1 MLDVVSKLKPQN
13 TQKDNILYLPCE
25 NVKPN
30 PYQPRRHFD
39 SASITELGESI
50 KKYGVIQP
58 ISVRKIPN
66 SFDYEL
72 VAGERRLRACI
83 EIGMERIPAIVVKI
97 NDNDSAVIALIENLQ
112 RQDLN
117 FLEEAEAYLHLISDH
132 GMTQEELSAKIG
144 KSQSAVANKLRVLK
158 LSPTMRKLI
167 LSHNLTERH
176 ARAFLRLPDDDTRMI
191 ALKRVCDNTLTVKE
205 TERLVDTMLSSIDK
219 EEKESKN
226 TYVLKDVRIF
236 LNTIKRAISV
246 MKNSGID
253 AMSYQNESELYY
265 EYVVRI
271 PKASADTNV

>member
-1 MLDVVSKLKPQN
+1 MLDVVSKLKPQSV
-13 TQKDNILYLPCE
+13 QKDNILYLPCE

-191 ALKRVCDNTLTVKE
+191 ALKRVCDNSLTVKE
-205 TERLVDTMLSSIDK
+205 TERLVETMLSSIDK

-271 PKASADTNV
+271 PKATAEK

>member
-39 SASITELGESI
+39 SSSITELGESI

-205 TERLVDTMLSSIDK
+205 TERLVETMLSSIDK
-219 EEKESKN
+219 EEKESKD

-271 PKASADTNV
+271 PKASADTNA

>member
-1 MLDVVSKLKPQN
+1 MIDVVSRLKPQSA
-13 TQKDNILYLPCE
+13 QKDSIVYLPCE
-25 NVKPN
+25 IVKPN
-30 PYQPRRHFD
+30 PYQPRRNFD

-83 EIGMERIPAIVVKI
+83 EIGLDRIPAIVVKI

-117 FLEEAEAYLHLISDH
+117 FLEEAEAYYHLINDH
-132 GMTQEELSAKIG
+132 GLTQEELSSKIG
-144 KSQSAVANKLRVLK
+144 KSQSSVANKLRVLR
-158 LSPTMRKLI
+158 LSPMMRKLI
-167 LSHNLTERH
+167 IAHNLTERH
-176 ARAFLRLPDDDTRMI
+176 ARALLRLPDDDTRMI
-191 ALKRVCDNTLTVKE
+191 ALKKVCDNTLTVKE
-205 TERLVDTMLSSIDK
+205 TDHLVDGMLSSIEKEIK
-219 EEKESKN
+219 EEKN

-271 PKASADTNV
+271 PKTSAENII

>member
-132 GMTQEELSAKIG
+132 GLTQEELSAKIG

-176 ARAFLRLPDDDTRMI
+176 ARALLRLPDDDSRMI
-191 ALKRVCDNTLTVKE
+191 ALKRVCDNSLTVKE
-205 TERLVDTMLSSIDK
+205 TDRLVDSMLSSIDK
-219 EEKESKN
+219 EEKENKN

-271 PKASADTNV
+271 PKASTDK

>member
-1 MLDVVSKLKPQN
+1 MIDVVSKLKPQSM
-13 TQKDNILYLPCE
+13 QKENILYLPVE

-30 PYQPRRHFD
+30 PYQPRRNFD

-72 VAGERRLRACI
+72 VAGERRLRACM
-83 EIGMERIPAIVVKI
+83 EIGLDRIPAIVVKI

-144 KSQSAVANKLRVLK
+144 KSQSAVANKLRLLK
-158 LSPTMRKLI
+158 LSPMMRKLI
-167 LSHNLTERH
+167 LAHNLTERH
-176 ARAFLRLPDDDTRMI
+176 ARALLKLPDDDTKMI
-191 ALKRVCDNTLTVKE
+191 ALKRVCDNALTVKE
-205 TERLVDTMLSSIDK
+205 TEHIVDAMISSIDK
-219 EEKESKN
+219 EKQKTKN

-253 AMSYQNESELYY
+253 AMSYQNESDLYY

-271 PKASADTNV
+271 PKSNAENRL

>member
-1 MLDVVSKLKPQN
+1 MIDVVSKLKPQN
-13 TQKDNILYLPCE
+13 TQKDTIIYLPCE

-30 PYQPRRHFD
+30 PYQPRRQFD

-83 EIGMERIPAIVVKI
+83 EIGLDRIPAIVVKI

-112 RQDLN
+112 REDLN

-158 LSPTMRKLI
+158 LSPMMRKLI

-191 ALKRVCDNTLTVKE
+191 ALKKVCDSSLTVKE
-205 TERLVDTMLSSIDK
+205 TDRLVDAMLSSIDK
-219 EEKESKN
+219 DKKETKG

-236 LNTIKRAISV
+236 LNTIKRAINV
-246 MKNSGID
+246 MKNSGIE

-271 PKASADTNV
+271 PKENAFK

>member
-1 MLDVVSKLKPQN
+1 MIDVVSKLKPQSM
-13 TQKDNILYLPCE
+13 QKDNILYLPVE

-30 PYQPRRHFD
+30 PYQPRRNFD

-83 EIGMERIPAIVVKI
+83 EIGLDRIPAIVVKI

-158 LSPTMRKLI
+158 LSPMMRKLI
-167 LSHNLTERH
+167 LSYNLTERH
-176 ARAFLRLPDDDTRMI
+176 ARALLRLPDDDTRMI
-191 ALKRVCDNTLTVKE
+191 ALKKVCDNSLTVKE
-205 TERLVDTMLSSIDK
+205 TEHLVDTMLSSIDK
-219 EEKESKN
+219 EKQETKN

-253 AMSYQNESELYY
+253 AMSYQNESDLYY

-271 PKASADTNV
+271 PKTNAEK

>member
-1 MLDVVSKLKPQN
+1 MIDVVSKLKPQS
-13 TQKDNILYLPCE
+13 TQKDSILYIPCE

-83 EIGMERIPAIVVKI
+83 EIGLDRIPAIVVKI

-158 LSPTMRKLI
+158 LSPMMRKLI

-176 ARAFLRLPDDDTRMI
+176 ARALLRLPDDDTRMI
-191 ALKRVCDNTLTVKE
+191 ALKKVCDSSLTVKE
-205 TERLVDTMLSSIDK
+205 TEHLVDAMLSSIDK
-219 EEKESKN
+219 EKKETKG

-253 AMSYQNESELYY
+253 AMSYQNESEQYY

-271 PKASADTNV
+271 PKASAEK

>member
-1 MLDVVSKLKPQN
+1 MIDVVSKLKPQS
-13 TQKDNILYLPCE
+13 TQKDTIIYLPCE

-30 PYQPRRHFD
+30 PYQPRRQFD

-83 EIGMERIPAIVVKI
+83 EIGLDRIPAIVVKI

-112 RQDLN
+112 RENLN

-158 LSPTMRKLI
+158 LSPMMRKLI

-191 ALKRVCDNTLTVKE
+191 ALKKVCDSSLTVKE
-205 TERLVDTMLSSIDK
+205 TDRLVDAMLSSIDK
-219 EEKESKN
+219 DKKETKG

-236 LNTIKRAISV
+236 LNTIKRAINV
-246 MKNSGID
+246 MKNSGIE

-271 PKASADTNV
+271 PKENAFK

>member
-1 MLDVVSKLKPQN
+1 MLDVVSKLKPQSV
-13 TQKDNILYLPCE
+13 QKDNILYLPCE

-205 TERLVDTMLSSIDK
+205 TERLVETMLSSIDK

>member
-1 MLDVVSKLKPQN
+1 MIDVVSKLKPQS
-13 TQKDNILYLPCE
+13 TQKDTIIYLPCE

-30 PYQPRRHFD
+30 PYQPRRQFD

-83 EIGMERIPAIVVKI
+83 EIGLDRIPAIVVKI

-112 RQDLN
+112 REDLN

-158 LSPTMRKLI
+158 LSPMMRKLI

-191 ALKRVCDNTLTVKE
+191 ALKKVCDSSLTVKE
-205 TERLVDTMLSSIDK
+205 TDRLVDAMLSSVDK
-219 EEKESKN
+219 DKKETKG

-236 LNTIKRAISV
+236 LNTIKRAINV
-246 MKNSGID
+246 MKNSGIE

-271 PKASADTNV
+271 PKENAFK